1 MLERKETN
9 SMNFE
14 AVIGLEIHVQMKTKS
29 KMFSNA
35 PVSYGA
41 YPNCEVALLDMAFP
55 GTMPVVNMQAV
66 INGIRVANALH
77 MSIDNELWFDRKNY
91 FYSDL
96 PKGYQITQNARPIGH
111 DGYLEIK
118 TSKGIKK
125 IGVERIHLE
134 EDTCKQ
140 LHFNDYTLIDYNRAG
155 IPLAE
160 IVSKPDLRSGEEAMK
175 YVETIRSIVS
185 FLDVSDGKMEE
196 GSLRCDV
203 NVSIRPFGSDKF
215 GTKVEIKNLNS
226 ISNVQLAIDYEIK
239 RQEALLLS
247 GGEVQQETRRFDEDS
262 KTTVLMRVKTDAV
275 DYKYFVEP
283 NIPPIK
289 LSDEFIRHAIETSN
303 ELASSKIK
311 RYLDLGLNEYD
322 ANQLIQNRDIS
333 NYFDDASQ
341 YGANPKLLANWI
353 NVDVMS
359 VLNKEEIEMKDFIIS
374 AKHLAELVKLI
385 DSKQISNKQA
395 REVFSIMLKKDD
407 DPQQIVASLG
417 QTMISDEEVIL
428 NLIHQV
434 LQSNKQSIQDYKNG
448 KDRALGYLVG
458 QVMKLSKGQANPGL
472 TSKLLLKE
480 IEKY

>member
-1 MLERKETN
+1 
-9 SMNFE
+9 MNFE

-353 NVDVMS
+353 NVDVMA

-395 REVFSIMLKKDD
+395 RDVFSIMLKKDD

-417 QTMISDEEVIL
+417 QTMVSDEEVIL

>member
-1 MLERKETN
+1 MPERKEIN

-353 NVDVMS
+353 NVDVMA

-417 QTMISDEEVIL
+417 QTMVSDEEVIL